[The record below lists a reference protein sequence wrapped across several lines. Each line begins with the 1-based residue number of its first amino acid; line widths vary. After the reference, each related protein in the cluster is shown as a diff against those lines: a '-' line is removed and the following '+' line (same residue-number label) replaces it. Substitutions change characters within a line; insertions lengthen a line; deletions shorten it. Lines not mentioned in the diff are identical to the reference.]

1 MLPLESAQIADG
13 FVPVVYVTNIGVGAG
28 GGVGGVGSGNGPL
41 LFEQL
46 AITNT
51 INVVIKNNI
60 MIFIVVL
67 FCTEET
73 IVFIIIFNEYRV
85 LYLKFVFIANTS
97 I

>member
-41 LFEQL
+41 PFEQL

-67 FCTEET
+67 FGTEDI